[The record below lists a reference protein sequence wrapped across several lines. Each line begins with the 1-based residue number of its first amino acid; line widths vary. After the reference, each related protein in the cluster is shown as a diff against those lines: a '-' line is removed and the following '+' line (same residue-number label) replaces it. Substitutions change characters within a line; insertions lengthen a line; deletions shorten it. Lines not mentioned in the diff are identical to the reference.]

1 MPSPVAALA
10 TPAMLRR
17 TDPVR
22 GAVERLAHA
31 LPARADTS
39 VLLDFVED
47 DLREGLDALGDV
59 QAHFHD
65 LLLALQ
71 RDKLTPVAL
80 LNAGEDLH
88 VLQRLEDL
96 HEVVTHL
103 RRRMSQAAGMLRD
116 GSVAR

>member
-1 MPSPVAALA
+1 MSSPVAALA
-10 TPAMLRR
+10 PSAMLRR

-22 GAVERLAHA
+22 GAVERLARV
-31 LPARADTS
+31 LPARADAS

-65 LLLALQ
+65 LLLALH
-71 RDKLTPVAL
+71 RETLTPVAVM
-80 LNAGEDLH
+80 NAGDDLH

-103 RRRMSQAAGMLRD
+103 RRRLSQAAGMIRH
-116 GSVAR
+116 G

>member
-1 MPSPVAALA
+1 MSLPVAALA
-10 TPAMLRR
+10 TTAMLRR

-22 GAVERLAHA
+22 GAVERLAQT
-31 LPARADTS
+31 LPARADAT

-65 LLLALQ
+65 LLQALQ
-71 RDKLTPVAL
+71 REALTPVAL

-103 RRRMSQAAGMLRD
+103 RRRLSQAAGMIRR
-116 GSVAR
+116 G

>member
-22 GAVERLAHA
+22 GAVERLGRN
-31 LPARADTS
+31 LPARTDTT

-65 LLLALQ
+65 LLHTLERGA
-71 RDKLTPVAL
+71 LTPGAL
-80 LNAGEDLH
+80 LDAGEDLR

-96 HEVVTHL
+96 HDAVTHL
-103 RRRMSQAAGMLRD
+103 RRRMAQAAGMLRR
-116 GSVAR
+116 G